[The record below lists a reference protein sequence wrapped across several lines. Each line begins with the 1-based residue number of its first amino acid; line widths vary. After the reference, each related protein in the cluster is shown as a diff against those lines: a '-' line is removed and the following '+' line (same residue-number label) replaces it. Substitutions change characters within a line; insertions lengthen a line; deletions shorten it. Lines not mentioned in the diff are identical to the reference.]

1 MARALGVPDAGLAP
15 GAPAESTPDAGIEFE
30 GRRYSRDE
38 LRNQLS
44 MAADYTKKTQQLAE
58 HGRQVQAQAEALA
71 QVLPLIQPEIQRL
84 QQALQGIPQPD
95 PALIE
100 QNPQEYLRQQSRY
113 EQSLAEQRRLAQ
125 LGSMQ
130 SEAHARAMQQQ
141 VEQSNQQLAQE
152 FPQWGDPATRSAW
165 QQDIVNWALE
175 KGGYT
180 RDELRGLTDARH
192 LKLMMKAMQLDRLI
206 GGVQT
211 RAPATITGQVVRGVP
226 PPPAPAQQVQR
237 AEQAFEARPSVRN
250 GAALLAARRSG
261 GNGLAR

>member
-1 MARALGVPDAGLAP
+1 MARALGMPEAGLAP
-15 GAPAESTPDAGIEFE
+15 PAESTPDAGIEFE

-44 MAADYTKKTQQLAE
+44 MAADYTKKTQALADQS
-58 HGRQVQAQAEALA
+58 RQVQAQVEALA
-71 QVLPLIQPEIQRL
+71 QVLPIIQPEIQRL
-84 QQALQGIPQPD
+84 QQALQDVPLPD

-100 QNPQEYLRQQSRY
+100 QNPQEYLRQQRRY
-113 EQSLAEQRRLAQ
+113 EQMLGEQRRLAT
-125 LGSMQ
+125 LGTIQ
-130 SEAHARAMQQQ
+130 SEAQARAMQAQ
-141 VEQSNQQLAQE
+141 VAQANEQLARE
-152 FPQWGDPATRSAW
+152 FPQWGDPAMRAAW

-180 RDELRGLTDARH
+180 HNELKGLTDARH
-192 LKLMMKAMQLDRLI
+192 LKLMMKAMNFDRMVN
-206 GGVQT
+206 GVRTQ
-211 RAPATITGQVVRGVP
+211 APPSATGAVVRGVP
-226 PPPAPAQQVQR
+226 PPPAPAAQVQR